1 MAIKPERWWIYWR
14 AITAFGEKV
23 YLLRRADNTLVK
35 KNWLEI
41 GLSTGLVFLM
51 IVLILGA
58 QMALPAELRSSSF
71 ALIVLLFMVAMGLVG
86 LKLVD
91 L

>member
-1 MAIKPERWWIYWR
+1 M
-14 AITAFGEKV
+14 
-23 YLLRRADNTLVK
+23 K

-41 GLSTGLVFLM
+41 GLSSGLVFLM

-58 QMALPAELRSSSF
+58 QITLPAEMRSSGI
-71 ALIVLLFMVAMGLVG
+71 ALTVLLFMMAMGLVG

-91 L
+91 M

>member
-1 MAIKPERWWIYWR
+1 M
-14 AITAFGEKV
+14 
-23 YLLRRADNTLVK
+23 K

-58 QMALPAELRSSSF
+58 QITLPAELRSSSF

>member
-1 MAIKPERWWIYWR
+1 M
-14 AITAFGEKV
+14 
-23 YLLRRADNTLVK
+23 NK
-35 KNWLEI
+35 KWLEI

-51 IVLILGA
+51 VVLILAA
-58 QMALPAELRSSSF
+58 QIALPAELTSSSF

>member
-1 MAIKPERWWIYWR
+1 MQCS
-14 AITAFGEKV
+14 
-23 YLLRRADNTLVK
+23 LVK

-41 GLSTGLVFLM
+41 GISSGLVLIM

-58 QMALPAELRSSSF
+58 QMALPAELRSSGI
-71 ALIVLLFMVAMGLVG
+71 ALIVLIFIVAMGLVG

-91 L
+91 MQ

>member
-1 MAIKPERWWIYWR
+1 
-14 AITAFGEKV
+14 
-23 YLLRRADNTLVK
+23 VK

-58 QMALPAELRSSSF
+58 QMVLPAEMRSSSF
-71 ALIVLLFMVAMGLVG
+71 ALIVLLFIVIMGFVG
-86 LKLVD
+86 LKLVNM
-91 L
+91 

>member
-1 MAIKPERWWIYWR
+1 
-14 AITAFGEKV
+14 
-23 YLLRRADNTLVK
+23 VK

-41 GLSTGLVFLM
+41 GISSGLVLIM

-58 QMALPAELRSSSF
+58 QMALPAELRSSGI
-71 ALIVLLFMVAMGLVG
+71 ALIVLLFIVAMGLVG

-91 L
+91 LQ

>member
-1 MAIKPERWWIYWR
+1 
-14 AITAFGEKV
+14 
-23 YLLRRADNTLVK
+23 VK
-35 KNWLEI
+35 KIIEI
-41 GLSTGLVFLM
+41 GLYWPVFLM
-51 IVLILGA
+51 VVLILGA
-58 QMALPAELRSSSF
+58 QIALPAELRSSSF

>member
-1 MAIKPERWWIYWR
+1 M
-14 AITAFGEKV
+14 
-23 YLLRRADNTLVK
+23 K

-58 QMALPAELRSSSF
+58 QMVFPAELRSSSF
-71 ALIVLLFMVAMGLVG
+71 ALIVLLFMVAMGFVG

>member
-1 MAIKPERWWIYWR
+1 MHC
-14 AITAFGEKV
+14 
-23 YLLRRADNTLVK
+23 TLVK

-41 GLSTGLVFLM
+41 GISSGLVFLM

-58 QMALPAELRSSSF
+58 QMALPAELRPSGF
-71 ALIVLLFMVAMGLVG
+71 ALIVLLFMVAMGLAG

-91 L
+91 MK

>member
-1 MAIKPERWWIYWR
+1 M
-14 AITAFGEKV
+14 
-23 YLLRRADNTLVK
+23 K

-58 QMALPAELRSSSF
+58 EMVLPAELRSSSF
-71 ALIVLLFMVAMGLVG
+71 ALIVLLFMVAMGFVG

>member
-1 MAIKPERWWIYWR
+1 
-14 AITAFGEKV
+14 
-23 YLLRRADNTLVK
+23 LQCSLVK

-41 GLSTGLVFLM
+41 GISSGLVLIM

-58 QMALPAELRSSSF
+58 QMALPAELRSSGI
-71 ALIVLLFMVAMGLVG
+71 ALIVLIFIVAMGLVG

-91 L
+91 MQ

>member
-1 MAIKPERWWIYWR
+1 M
-14 AITAFGEKV
+14 
-23 YLLRRADNTLVK
+23 DSTLVNK
-35 KNWLEI
+35 KWLEI

-51 IVLILGA
+51 VVLILAA
-58 QMALPAELRSSSF
+58 QIALPAELTSSSF